1 MFIAET
7 YQDLNTH
14 MDIVYLDP
22 PYNNR
27 QYAPNYHILETIS
40 LGDEPK
46 IHGKTGLRDYSSQKS
61 DFCVKSLV
69 SNRMDELISTLKTR
83 FIIIS
88 YNDEGLLNKNEF
100 IEILEKYG
108 TLEVVE
114 IEYKKFKAQKTV
126 ERSET
131 TEYLFVLEKKC
142 SFV

>member
-1 MFIAET
+1 
-7 YQDLNTH
+7 
-14 MDIVYLDP
+14 
-22 PYNNR
+22 
-27 QYAPNYHILETIS
+27 
-40 LGDEPK
+40 
-46 IHGKTGLRDYSSQKS
+46 
-61 DFCVKSLV
+61 
-69 SNRMDELISTLKTR
+69 MDELISTLKTR